1 MKVILLSAMFYTLSI
16 PFSKFE
22 KADVFKNNVEQGYSF
37 CGSEKKSSI
46 DTSKTEYNITEAG
59 LYIKLPNAHWHR
71 TPSPKGNPIQY
82 MFKRDEIID
91 SKGMAIVPAISV
103 WFDVVNKAKYHG
115 DLDIYKEQKITAVMN
130 AGVDIRK
137 TIPAWAKKEGYPLN
151 FKKGIFHQGVYSRDG
166 LEHIYYV
173 MYFINKR
180 NIGFT
185 VSMDMTKDIAAKY
198 ESEFWITIRSL
209 RDL

>member
-1 MKVILLSAMFYTLSI
+1 MKVTLLSVMLYTLSI
-16 PFSKFE
+16 SFSKFE
-22 KADVFKNNVEQGYSF
+22 KECRGKSNVEQGYCF
-37 CGSEKKSSI
+37 CGSEKELAI

-59 LYIKLPNAHWHR
+59 LYIKLPNTHWHR

-82 MFKRDEIID
+82 MFKRDEITD
-91 SKGMAIVPAISV
+91 SKGRTIVPAISI
-103 WFDVVNKAKYHG
+103 WFDVANKAKYHG
-115 DLDIYKEQKITAVMN
+115 DLDIYKEQKITALMN
-130 AGVDIRK
+130 AGVDIQK
-137 TIPAWAKKEGYPLN
+137 TIPAWAKKEGYPLS

-185 VSMDMTKDIAAKY
+185 VSMDMTKDIAPKY
-198 ESEFWITIRSL
+198 ESEFWTTIRSL